1 MRHLHLQPTETD
13 VAIAGLAA
21 RHATPRRERL
31 IAVLTWLADEKIL
44 YAASAAAWLIA
55 KNGNRRERLQ
65 ADHLVL
71 TVVLANVLPH
81 LLKQVVDQERPDR
94 TVMPPRHGIPKSGN
108 PYDAFPSGH
117 AMHIGAI
124 ASAMSRMYP
133 KACGWIWLGGLAV
146 ASTRI
151 ALLAHWTSDVV
162 AGLAAGVSLERLM
175 RPMDGRVFAA
185 RKHRRMPR

>member
-1 MRHLHLQPTETD
+1 M
-13 VAIAGLAA
+13 
-21 RHATPRRERL
+21 
-31 IAVLTWLADEKIL
+31 
-44 YAASAAAWLIA
+44 
-55 KNGNRRERLQ
+55 
-65 ADHLVL
+65 
-71 TVVLANVLPH
+71 LPH

-162 AGLAAGVSLERLM
+162 AGPRCRRQPGATDASDGWPGFCGAEASTNAAIIAR
-175 RPMDGRVFAA
+175 RPCKQKCATNADANETFAGLSD
-185 RKHRRMPR
+185 